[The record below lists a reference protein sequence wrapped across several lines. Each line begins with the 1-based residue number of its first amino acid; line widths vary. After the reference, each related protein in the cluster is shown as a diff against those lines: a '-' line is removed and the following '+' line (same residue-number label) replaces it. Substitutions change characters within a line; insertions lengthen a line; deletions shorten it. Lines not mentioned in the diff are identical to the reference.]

1 MMGTISM
8 GAVVG
13 ATILRRAVS
22 GAAKMGAG
30 QNLGEVGSRFWGWM
44 VSEKS
49 PLEKSI
55 INAVMSVASK
65 HFKEYASN
73 MQTVAGKLK
82 QERRLDL
89 KSETVKEVL
98 TSDAFFDI
106 LKAAKIPVPHI
117 DRMLDLVQGQM
128 VKNFVE
134 EEPKENLAEMV
145 NVLIEENEEA
155 KAMSRQFKEDL
166 RKNRAGID
174 WLIQKERQVHGVLV
188 AGVGSDGLLV
198 AKLDAVHELLA
209 DEMQELIRRAAKMEK
224 MLCEIQGSISVQ
236 KKDLEQI
243 NEKLARLDLASL
255 SRITEMVS
263 NSKEIVMGAGD
274 TKETKKIMR
283 RREIGEVLSLMMD
296 SDRRLDILGINALG
310 PIHQGREIILEL
322 LNKGGSVR
330 VLLLKY
336 APGKDSPFGRRL
348 EFEQDSVGRLKAE
361 WLASVAILRDISTK
375 NTGGG
380 LEVRCHGLTPDYSI
394 IIVDEMKLHY
404 NPYPPER
411 GKRGVAGFT
420 EFIRNDGVERTR
432 FLEVCRLFEDL
443 WKKGERLG
451 I

>member
-1 MMGTISM
+1 MLGTISM

-13 ATILRRAVS
+13 ATLLRRAVS
-22 GAAKMGAG
+22 GAAKFGAG

-82 QERRLDL
+82 QEKRLDL

-128 VKNFVE
+128 VQNFVE
-134 EEPKENLAEMV
+134 EEPKENLAEAV
-145 NVLIEENEEA
+145 KVLIEESEEA
-155 KAMSRQFKEDL
+155 KAMSRQLKEDL
-166 RKNRAGID
+166 RRNRAGID

-209 DEMQELIRRAAKMEK
+209 DEMQELIRRAAKMEQ
-224 MLCEIQGSISVQ
+224 MLVQIQGSISIQ

-243 NEKLARLDLASL
+243 NEKLAKLDLTSL
-255 SRITEMVS
+255 SRISEMVS

-274 TKETKKIMR
+274 TGETKKIMR

-296 SDRRLDILGINALG
+296 SKKRLDILGINALG
-310 PIHQGREIILEL
+310 PVHQGREIILEL

-330 VLLLKY
+330 VLMLKY
-336 APGKDSPFGRRL
+336 ASGGDSPFGRRS

-375 NTGGG
+375 KTGGS

-411 GKRGVAGFT
+411 GKRGVTGFT
-420 EFIRNDGVERTR
+420 EFMRNEGVERTR